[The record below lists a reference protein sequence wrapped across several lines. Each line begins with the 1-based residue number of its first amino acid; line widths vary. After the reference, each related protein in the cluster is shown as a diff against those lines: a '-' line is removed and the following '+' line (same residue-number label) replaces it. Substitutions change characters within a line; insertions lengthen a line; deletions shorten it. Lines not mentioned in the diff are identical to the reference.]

1 MATITLPSETRILPV
16 DTGSVDAT
24 KLPAGTLVVHND
36 GVNPV
41 ELRTTDGTA
50 FSAIGGGDLTDA
62 AAEAKYLQITDAS
75 STYATSASLS
85 SYVSFQS
92 VATNVGR
99 ELVLVKTAAGVDL
112 GQTLMRDGTKR
123 NKELYIQCHAT
134 SEFRNTF
141 DNASVMRDWGTGDI
155 IDARIKFMNLGTVD
169 QTLEVSDNT
178 QAPILL
184 LSDVSGTPVTDVTI
198 RPGNQLEL
206 FPGTYQETDMWFG
219 VVSAIG

>member
-1 MATITLPSETRILPV
+1 MATITLPSETRVLPV

-41 ELRTTDGTA
+41 ELRTTDGTT

-75 STYATSASLS
+75 STYATSSSLS
-85 SYVSFQS
+85 SYVAYSD
-92 VATNVGR
+92 VATSVTR
-99 ELVLVKTAAGVDL
+99 ELVTIKTVAGVDL
-112 GQTLMRDGTKR
+112 GQTLMQDSSKR
-123 NKELYIQCHAT
+123 NKELYIQNFGS
-134 SEFRNTF
+134 SEFRSTF
-141 DNASVMRDWGTGDI
+141 DNVSVMTGWTRGDI
-155 IDARIKFMNLGTVD
+155 IDARIKFLNFSATD
-169 QTLEVSDNT
+169 QSLEVSDNT

-184 LSDVSGTPVTDVTI
+184 LSDVSGTPVTLVSI

-219 VVSAIG
+219 IVSAIG